1 MVKKKTKFF
10 ITAIAVAILLSMFAS
25 WIFIMELN
33 GSYPRPPDF
42 YGTSKEVSLEEMIE
56 IADINNIYLPST
68 LPNNLTM
75 TTIYLKEAPF
85 IAIVVYSAEG
95 NKDYKTA
102 ELRIQLTLISL
113 EFIPTYD
120 QLKSQVENSEFESAL
135 EINGWPVKVNEE
147 ASSGGDPEFR
157 EKYGDYTLLVWVWIE
172 EVGYTICAP
181 TLGTEE
187 AVQLV
192 GSMILLS
199 S

>member
-1 MVKKKTKFF
+1 MRKKSKFF

-25 WIFIMELN
+25 WILNMELN
-33 GSYPRPPDF
+33 GSYLRPGDF
-42 YGTSKEVSLEEMIE
+42 YGTSKEVSLEEMAE
-56 IADINNIYLPST
+56 IADIKNISIYLPST

-75 TTIYLKEAPF
+75 TAIYLQETPF

-102 ELRIQLTLISL
+102 ELGIQLTQIPS

-120 QLKSQVENSEFESAL
+120 L
-135 EINGWPVKVNEE
+135 EINGWPVKVNEK

-192 GSMILLS
+192 GSMILITS
-199 S
+199 